1 MLCIPFSSFFVVAQR
16 NRSVPAA
23 AESKAPASGSVA
35 PVFII
40 EVAAAD
46 EAETAAAE
54 GSVGGAPAVS

>member
-1 MLCIPFSSFFVVAQR
+1 M
-16 NRSVPAA
+16 PAVE
-23 AESKAPASGSVA
+23 ESKAAASGSVA

>member
-1 MLCIPFSSFFVVAQR
+1 MLAV
-16 NRSVPAA
+16 
-23 AESKAPASGSVA
+23 AESKAAASGSVA

-46 EAETAAAE
+46 VAEAAAAE